1 MLHIFHVFIR
11 CFFSVSSLSQE
22 VYVGKETVCTVD
34 GLHFNSSYNARV
46 KAYNSIGVG
55 AYSKTVVLKTSDG
68 LRLPFFSSTGFETFV
83 CLLLPVITLSEYKH
97 EGPLLSSS
105 N

>member
-1 MLHIFHVFIR
+1 M
-11 CFFSVSSLSQE
+11 FSRSSFCPSQE

-46 KAYNSIGVG
+46 KAYNSVGVG

-68 LRLPFFSSTGFETFV
+68 LCRSSFCALVLGSLSVFSGF
-83 CLLLPVITLSEYKH
+83 
-97 EGPLLSSS
+97 
-105 N
+105 

>member
-1 MLHIFHVFIR
+1 M
-11 CFFSVSSLSQE
+11 
-22 VYVGKETVCTVD
+22 GKETVCTVD

-68 LRLPFFSSTGFETFV
+68 LCLTFFIPLFWVFQFILPFITFRN
-83 CLLLPVITLSEYKH
+83 CKH
-97 EGPLLSSS
+97 EGPTAE
-105 N
+105 

>member
-1 MLHIFHVFIR
+1 M
-11 CFFSVSSLSQE
+11 FSSLSAFLLSQE

-68 LRLPFFSSTGFETFV
+68 LCIPSLSVSSV
-83 CLLLPVITLSEYKH
+83 LYY
-97 EGPLLSSS
+97 SS
-105 N
+105 